1 MLKIINFKFVTTQL
15 FRFSVLFAMCS
26 AINLAALSRSHA
38 AQIIFFKSYSASGAP
53 IIFEGVYS
61 HAAISFQGQW
71 LHAHPRFGIQ
81 LVPGLDRF
89 GPHFKILENLNY
101 PEPTPEFVEEQLKKK
116 FNIFAR
122 WNDNTETYCS
132 KLVGQALRMT
142 PTKMHFQS
150 KDWQHAPQAM
160 DHRGQLGLSPSDIYW
175 HARRKLNFKSVKPP
189 EPKIE
194 IENSCDSF
202 L

>member
-1 MLKIINFKFVTTQL
+1 MLKIINPKSITTQRL
-15 FRFSVLFAMCS
+15 RFLVLIAIWS
-26 AINLAALSRSHA
+26 AINFATLSQSRA

-61 HAAISFQGQW
+61 HAAIRFQGQW

-81 LVPGLDRF
+81 LVPDLDRF
-89 GPHFKILENLNY
+89 GPHFKILENPNY

-150 KDWQHAPQAM
+150 KDWQHAPQAI

-175 HARRKLNFKSVKPP
+175 HVRRKLNFKSAKEL
-189 EPKIE
+189 EPDQEDKCA
-194 IENSCDSF
+194 SH